1 MAKQSEQE
9 RLLILSER
17 DRAFWT
23 QDGVILAGMDEVGRG
38 PLAGPV
44 VVACCAMP
52 QEPLIPYVNDS
63 KKLSEKRRIQV
74 EAAIRETMLGCH
86 IAWVE
91 PAVIDEIN
99 ILQAT
104 KRAFE
109 EAYRGMPIAVTDVMI
124 DAMTGLSIDAE
135 QHVIVHGD
143 AQCYSIA
150 AASILA
156 KVARDA
162 YMCEQDALY
171 PEYGFAKNKGYG
183 TAEHIAAIKK
193 YGPCP
198 IHRRSFIK
206 NFI

>member
-1 MAKQSEQE
+1 MARMPEADRLQLISEP
-9 RLLILSER
+9 
-17 DRAFWT
+17 DRALWAE
-23 QDGVILAGMDEVGRG
+23 GCVLAGLDEVGRG

-52 QEPLIPYVNDS
+52 SEPLIPYVNDS

-74 EAAIRETMLGCH
+74 EVQIRELALGYH
-86 IAWVE
+86 LAWIG
-91 PAVIDEIN
+91 PDTIDEIN

-109 EAYRGMPIAVTDVMI
+109 EAYRGMPVAVTDVMI
-124 DAMTGLSIDAE
+124 DAMSGLKIDAK
-135 QHVIVHGD
+135 QHVIIHGD

-162 YMCEQDALY
+162 YMCEQDKLY
-171 PEYGFAKNKGYG
+171 PMYGFARNKGYG

-198 IHRRSFIK
+198 IHRRSFIGK
-206 NFI
+206 FI

>member
-1 MAKQSEQE
+1 MARIPEAE
-9 RLLILSER
+9 RLQIISEP
-17 DRAFWT
+17 DRALWAE
-23 QDGVILAGMDEVGRG
+23 GRVLAGLDEVGRG

-44 VVACCAMP
+44 VVACAAMP
-52 QEPLIPYVNDS
+52 SDPLIPYVNDS
-63 KKLSEKRRIQV
+63 KKLSEKRREQV
-74 EAAIRETMLGCH
+74 EASIREVALGYH
-86 IAWVE
+86 IAWVGPE
-91 PAVIDEIN
+91 VIDEIN

-109 EAYRGMPIAVTDVMI
+109 EAYRGMPIPVTDVMI
-124 DAMTGLSIDAE
+124 DAMQGLKIDAE
-135 QHVIVHGD
+135 QHVIIHGD

-162 YMCEQDALY
+162 YMCEQDKIY
-171 PEYGFAKNKGYG
+171 PVYGFARNKGYG

-198 IHRRSFIK
+198 IHRRSFIGK
-206 NFI
+206 FI

>member
-1 MAKQSEQE
+1 MARMPEAE
-9 RLLILSER
+9 RLQLISEP
-17 DRAFWT
+17 DRALWA
-23 QDGVILAGMDEVGRG
+23 QGCVLAGLDEVGRG

-44 VVACCAMP
+44 VVACAAMP
-52 QEPLIPYVNDS
+52 SDPLIPYVNDS
-63 KKLSEKRRIQV
+63 KKLSEKRRESV
-74 EAAIRETMLGCH
+74 EVQIREIALGYH
-86 IAWVE
+86 IAWVWPE
-91 PAVIDEIN
+91 VIDEIN

-104 KRAFE
+104 KHAFE
-109 EAYRGMPIAVTDVMI
+109 EAYRGMPIQVTDVMI
-124 DAMTGLSIDAE
+124 DAVDGLKIDAK
-135 QHVIVHGD
+135 QHVLIHGD

-162 YMCEQDALY
+162 YMREQDALY
-171 PEYGFAKNKGYG
+171 PEYGFVRNKGYG
-183 TAEHIAAIKK
+183 TAEHIAAIKQ

>member
-1 MAKQSEQE
+1 MARMPEADRLQLISEP
-9 RLLILSER
+9 
-17 DRAFWT
+17 DRALWAE
-23 QDGVILAGMDEVGRG
+23 GCVLAGLDEVGRG

-52 QEPLIPYVNDS
+52 SEPLIPYVNDS

-74 EAAIRETMLGCH
+74 EVQIRELALGYH
-86 IAWVE
+86 LAWIG
-91 PAVIDEIN
+91 PDTIDEIN

-109 EAYRGMPIAVTDVMI
+109 EAYRGMPVAVTDVMI
-124 DAMTGLSIDAE
+124 DAMSGLKIDAK
-135 QHVIVHGD
+135 QHVIIHGD

-171 PEYGFAKNKGYG
+171 PEYGFARNKGYG
-183 TAEHIAAIKK
+183 TAEHIAAIRK

-206 NFI
+206 KII

>member
-1 MAKQSEQE
+1 MARIPEAE
-9 RLLILSER
+9 RLQIISEP
-17 DRAFWT
+17 DRALWAE
-23 QDGVILAGMDEVGRG
+23 GRVLAGLDEVGRG

-44 VVACCAMP
+44 VVACAAMP
-52 QEPLIPYVNDS
+52 SDPLIPYVNDS
-63 KKLSEKRRIQV
+63 KKLSEKRREQV
-74 EAAIRETMLGCH
+74 EASIREIALGYH
-86 IAWVE
+86 IAWVGPE
-91 PAVIDEIN
+91 VIDEIN

-109 EAYRGMPIAVTDVMI
+109 EAYRGMPIPVTDVMI
-124 DAMTGLSIDAE
+124 DAMQGLKIDAE
-135 QHVIVHGD
+135 QHVIIHGD

-162 YMCEQDALY
+162 YMCEQDKLY
-171 PEYGFAKNKGYG
+171 PVYGFARNKGYG

-198 IHRRSFIK
+198 IHRRSFIGK
-206 NFI
+206 FI